1 MCGLVDWY
9 ILRIMNS
16 NRLFLL
22 TIISNLV
29 VESLDEILKLIE
41 VLLA

>member
-1 MCGLVDWY
+1 MCDLVDWY